1 MSTEIKLP
9 QFEGPYDLLLKLIRK
24 KELEITEVAL
34 SKVTKQYLEQ
44 MDRVEEKRPE
54 DLSDFLVVAAKL
66 LLLKSSKLLPVF
78 SEEDIE
84 EENLEEQLR
93 VYKRYKEVSKV
104 LADMWEEESISFF
117 REKKKKEFDEFVPP
131 ENLTVH
137 NLQKN
142 MQSLI
147 SDLEPPKPPPQT
159 KVDETISLK
168 EKIGH
173 IRDSIQSGKRFHFNE
188 VLADKENR
196 TEVIVGFLA
205 LLELFKDGQVSLKQ
219 KGTYKNILIQQS

>member
-1 MSTEIKLP
+1 MSAEIKLP

-34 SKVTKQYLEQ
+34 SKVTKQYLDQ
-44 MDRVEEKRPE
+44 MDKVENKRPE

-93 VYKRYKEVSKV
+93 VYKRYKEVSQE
-104 LADMWEEESISFF
+104 LADRWEEQKISFF

-131 ENLTVH
+131 ENLTTG

-142 MQSLI
+142 MESLI

-168 EKIGH
+168 EKISH
-173 IRDSIQSGKRFHFNE
+173 IRDSIKPGKRFHFNE
-188 VLADKENR
+188 VLADNENK

-205 LLELFKDGQVSLKQ
+205 LLELFKDGHISLSQ
-219 KGTYKNILIQQS
+219 KETFNNILIQQS